1 MKELTLTQ
9 KSNMLSI
16 KLSGEI
22 DILNAEQFFAETEK
36 LYKESALDIEFDA
49 ADLKFIDSMALG
61 TFVKIN
67 NLLKKDG
74 KTLTVKNLREQIKK
88 LFVICSLDSVIRIE
102 A

>member
-1 MKELTLTQ
+1 MQ
-9 KSNMLSI
+9 KDGLLLI

-22 DILNAEQFFAETEK
+22 DILNAEEFFDETEK

-49 ADLKFIDSMALG
+49 SELKFIDSMALG

-74 KTLTVKNLREQIKK
+74 RTLTVKNLREQIRK
-88 LFVICSLDSVIRIE
+88 LFIICSLDLVIKIE